1 MSENVKETRIGIAS
15 FVLGLIMVAG
25 WLTMLIVVPIAGS
38 ALKNSTLG
46 TAIGLLVPVGLVT
59 NIIGMVF
66 GIIAFLKKNVKK
78 TLAVIGLSVNS
89 GGVGLIFF
97 VLLLEYLVGR

>member
-1 MSENVKETRIGIAS
+1 MSKNVKETRIGIAS
-15 FVLGLIMVAG
+15 FVIGLIMAAG
-25 WLTMLIVVPIAGS
+25 WLTVLIVAPIVGS
-38 ALKNSTLG
+38 ALENRALG

-59 NIIGMVF
+59 NMIGMVF
-66 GIIAFLKKNVKK
+66 GIIASLKKNVKK

-89 GGVGLIFF
+89 GGVGLILF